1 MRRILCNLVLAV
13 GLMASTGAWAQ
24 VLAPAAPEDVGLSSE
39 RLERI
44 ETALSKEIA
53 DGKLP
58 GAVVMVA
65 RHGRLAY
72 AKSFGLRD
80 PVAAS
85 PMTNDAIFRIY
96 SMTKVLVS
104 VAAMTLV
111 EEGRVQLT
119 DPVSK
124 FLPAFGNLQ
133 VSTPKTDAFDR
144 VNYIMIPAEREMTI
158 QDLLRHTAGLAYG
171 ELTENEPVLEAYV
184 AAGAFKPDGLPF
196 DARHVTPAEQVAALA
211 QAPLIH
217 QPGTRWVYS
226 VASDILG
233 RVIES
238 VSGMRL
244 DDFLDQ
250 RLFAPLG
257 MEDTGFFVPAEDM
270 ERVAQPF
277 EGTTLIDVSEQPA
290 NDSGGAGGVSTVA
303 DYLRFCQML
312 LNGGRLGDTRIL
324 SRTTVRLMTS
334 DHLGSRIIVPI
345 DPSELLL
352 GTPGYTFGL
361 GLAVRRG
368 MGIAGVSGSAGEF
381 TWGGYAGT
389 YFWIDPSES
398 LVGVMMTQMPGP
410 TRAYYR
416 RMIREL
422 VYQAIAD

>member
-1 MRRILCNLVLAV
+1 MRRILCSLVLAA
-13 GLMASTGAWAQ
+13 GLIVSTSAWAQ

-44 ETALSKEIA
+44 GTVLSKEIA

-72 AKSFGLRD
+72 AKSFGWRD
-80 PVAAS
+80 PVSAS

-111 EEGRVQLT
+111 EEGRMQLT
-119 DPVSK
+119 DTVSK
-124 FLPAFGNLQ
+124 FLPAFKDLQ

-144 VNYIMIPAEREMTI
+144 VDYVMVAAEREMTI

-171 ELTENEPVLEAYV
+171 ELTDNTPVLEAYV
-184 AAGAFKPDGLPF
+184 AAGAFDPDGLPF

-211 QAPLIH
+211 RAPLIH

-226 VASDILG
+226 LASDILG

-312 LNGGRLGDTRIL
+312 LNGGRLGGTRIL
-324 SRTTVRLMTS
+324 SRTTVSLMAS
-334 DHLGSRIIVPI
+334 DHLGSRITIPI

-361 GLAVRRG
+361 GVAVRRG

-389 YFWIDPSES
+389 YFWIDPSED
-398 LVGVMMTQMPGP
+398 LIGVMMTQMPGP